1 MEVVDYNRLKIF
13 KTVADLKNFSKAAE
27 VLFLT
32 QPTIT
37 LQIKKLENYLN
48 VTLFERT
55 KEGIKL
61 TKAGEVLYKHA
72 TKILDDYIEMEEEL
86 SKLSK
91 KLEKNLTIGVS
102 STIGDYFLP
111 KILSKFLDKNLD
123 LNANIFIGNSKE
135 VEEGVLSKSFY
146 IGLVEDEIHSNKLK
160 TVDFYTDEIIFVASK
175 NLNIPPVINKKDVKN
190 YKFVFREKGSGTR
203 NIVENHLKKAGIK
216 ITPDIEI
223 SSSKAIISLISNSD
237 YIGFISKLV
246 ANDMLKR
253 GLIKEVKI
261 DGLKIERKFLC
272 IMQKNIRLPKTE
284 RDFLN
289 FLLNNSANI

>member
-1 MEVVDYNRLKIF
+1 MEVVDYNKLKIF

-61 TKAGEVLYKHA
+61 TKAGEILYKHA
-72 TKILDDYIEMEEEL
+72 AKILDDYLELEEEI
-86 SKLSK
+86 SKFSK
-91 KLEKNLTIGVS
+91 KLEKSLSIGVS
-102 STIGDYFLP
+102 STIGEYFLP
-111 KILSKFLDKNLD
+111 KIFSKFVNSHPD
-123 LNANIFIGNSKE
+123 LNASIFVGNSKE

-146 IGLVEDEIHSNKLK
+146 IGLVEDEINSNKLK
-160 TVDFYTDEIIFVASK
+160 TIDFYTDEIIFIAS
-175 NLNIPPVINKKDVKN
+175 NRMEFPSIINKEDIKD

-203 NIVENHLKKAGIK
+203 NIVETQLKNANIK
-216 ITPDIEI
+216 IIPDIEI
-223 SSSKAIISLISNSD
+223 SSSKAIISLVANSD
-237 YIGFISKLV
+237 YIGFVSKLI
-246 ANDMLKR
+246 AEDLLKR
-253 GLIKEVKI
+253 GIIKEVKI
-261 DGLKIERKFLC
+261 DSLRIERKFTC
-272 IMQKNIRLPKTE
+272 IMQKNTRLPKIE

-289 FLLNNSANI
+289 FLLKESEIL